1 MKRNQKIIITLLI
14 TLVLSA
20 CAKKEIKEEQK
31 IINVKTAI
39 VTEKEYTPLKQYSG
53 NIQAWKEAN
62 LGASL
67 PGRVEKFYVKEGQS
81 VSEGQLIAQLSDE
94 MFTQVEIEH
103 KAIAKDFQRVSQ
115 LFEKGSISEMEY
127 DHLKAKLDASQ
138 EKYNLLKKNTQIRAP
153 FSGTVVEYLVNEGE
167 NFSIMPALSVGYS
180 HSSGIVRL
188 MQMNQMKVIIQVN
201 EKELSVM
208 KKGLKAQVKC
218 DAFPEETFTGEIT
231 DIKPILSNLSRTTSV
246 EISVNNRSNK
256 LMPGMYCRVN
266 LNMPQAKGVFIPRYA
281 LMKLSGTNEN
291 FVYVSENNHA
301 VKKTVE
307 IIDSFGDEVIVQG
320 IKAGESVITAGKTK
334 VSDGAEIK
342 LTGGNE

>member
-1 MKRNQKIIITLLI
+1 MKRNHKFIITLCVALI
-14 TLVLSA
+14 FSA
-20 CAKKEIKEEQK
+20 CAKKEVKVEQK
-31 IINVKTAI
+31 IINVKTAT
-39 VTEKEYTPLKQYSG
+39 VTEKEYMPMKQYSG
-53 NIQAWKEAN
+53 SIQAWKEAN

-67 PGRVEKFYVKEGQS
+67 PGRVEKFYVKEGQN

-103 KAIAKDFQRVSQ
+103 KAIAKDFQRVAQ

-188 MQMNQMKVIIQVN
+188 MQMKQMKVEIQVN
-201 EKELSVM
+201 EKDLSVI
-208 KKGLKAQVKC
+208 KKGLIAQIKC
-218 DAFPEETFTGEIT
+218 DAYPDEVFKGEIT
-231 DIKPILSNLSRTTSV
+231 DIKPILSNISRTSCV
-246 EISVNNRSNK
+246 EIAVSNPSNK
-256 LMPGMYCRVN
+256 LMPGMYCRVS
-266 LNMPQAKGVFIPRYA
+266 LNMPKDKGIFIPRYA

-291 FVYVSENNHA
+291 FVYVSENNQA
-301 VKKTVE
+301 VKKNVE
-307 IIDSFGDEVIVQG
+307 IIDSIGDEVIVKG
-320 IKAGESVITAGKTK
+320 LNAGEEVITAGKTK
-334 VSDGAEIK
+334 VSDGSQIK
-342 LTGGNE
+342 LNGGHE